1 MYLYLPERQLLFNIS
16 QEKTIAIIAPISFT
30 ISIIIL
36 VISYLKVFIVPS
48 LRKGFLKANEDASY
62 GASGQYSDSH
72 LKFG

>member
-1 MYLYLPERQLLFNIS
+1 M
-16 QEKTIAIIAPISFT
+16 AITAPISFT

-36 VISYLKVFIVPS
+36 IKSYLKLFIVPS
-48 LRKGFLKANEDASY
+48 LRKAFLKANEDASY